1 MFTLKDIRS
10 IAVQIEQNGE
20 ETYRRAAQR
29 STDPERKRLFTW
41 MADEER
47 GHAEQFAAIPADA
60 PLTPEQAELEAM
72 GRELL
77 QEVVGNQTFSLQGR
91 QLAEADDL
99 EELIAQSIEFEQ
111 DTIDFYEFLVS
122 FLDDPRAV
130 EQMRRIIDQE
140 REHVRQLEAVR
151 AEGAPPEMG
160 SA

>member
-1 MFTLKDIRS
+1 
-10 IAVQIEQNGE
+10 
-20 ETYRRAAQR
+20 
-29 STDPERKRLFTW
+29 
-41 MADEER
+41 
-47 GHAEQFAAIPADA
+47 
-60 PLTPEQAELEAM
+60 M

-77 QEVVGNQTFSLQGR
+77 QDIVRSQTFSLKGR

-111 DTIDFYEFLVS
+111 DTIDFYEFLAS

-160 SA
+160 NA

>member
-1 MFTLKDIRS
+1 
-10 IAVQIEQNGE
+10 
-20 ETYRRAAQR
+20 
-29 STDPERKRLFTW
+29 
-41 MADEER
+41 
-47 GHAEQFAAIPADA
+47 
-60 PLTPEQAELEAM
+60 M

-77 QEVVGNQTFSLQGR
+77 QDIVRSQTFSLQGR

-111 DTIDFYEFLVS
+111 DTIDFYEFLAS

-160 SA
+160 NA

>member
-1 MFTLKDIRS
+1 
-10 IAVQIEQNGE
+10 
-20 ETYRRAAQR
+20 
-29 STDPERKRLFTW
+29 
-41 MADEER
+41 
-47 GHAEQFAAIPADA
+47 
-60 PLTPEQAELEAM
+60 M

-77 QEVVGNQTFSLQGR
+77 QDIVRSQTFSLKGR

-111 DTIDFYEFLVS
+111 DTIDFYEFLAS
-122 FLDDPRAV
+122 FLDDPRAM